1 MESLTWPSSA
11 DPEAVEIQVL
21 KKIKMEIINI
31 LRVVVRSGPAPIL
44 ELAVEDERDLLGDK
58 VR

>member
-1 MESLTWPSSA
+1 
-11 DPEAVEIQVL
+11 
-21 KKIKMEIINI
+21 MEIINI